1 MLFMII
7 SEHFKIITSYFVTSC
22 FLTIIIIVT
31 IIIIGRILTTPAG
44 FVYDISTKM
53 YF

>member
-1 MLFMII
+1 MA
-7 SEHFKIITSYFVTSC
+7 
-22 FLTIIIIVT
+22 IIIIIT
-31 IIIIGRILTTPAG
+31 MIIIVIILTTPAG